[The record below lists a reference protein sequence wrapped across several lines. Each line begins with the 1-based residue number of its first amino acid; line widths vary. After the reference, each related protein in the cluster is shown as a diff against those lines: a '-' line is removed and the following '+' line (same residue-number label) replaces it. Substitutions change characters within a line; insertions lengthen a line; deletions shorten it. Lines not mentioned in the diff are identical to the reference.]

1 MRTHKILC
9 LTTLLVG
16 IDISGVS
23 EALQV
28 GDRAPDF
35 SLPDHTGRMVRLG
48 DYLGRQHVVLAFYIR
63 AFTPG

>member
-1 MRTHKILC
+1 MRARRFLC
-9 LTTLLVG
+9 LTAFLVG
-16 IDISGVS
+16 IGIPGAS

-35 SLPDHTGRMVRLG
+35 SLPDHTGRVVHLRDFLG
-48 DYLGRQHVVLAFYIR
+48 KRHVVLAFYVR

>member
-1 MRTHKILC
+1 MRAHKILC
-9 LTTLLVG
+9 LTTLLAG
-16 IDISGVS
+16 IGISDVS

-35 SLPDHTGRMVRLG
+35 SLPGHTGRVVRLG
-48 DYLGRQHVVLAFYIR
+48 DYLGRRHVVLAFYIG